1 MDKKVSRGYKRDFF
15 FNFLIGIAPNGNAN
29 GEARYGRSF
38 HHHDWKWHRSRSAE
52 SRAYSAQE
60 EKPTTAQ
67 EGKAHSG
74 KWSVV
79 IPARVRGFSLENTKG
94 RLLFVTCGGGRGEG
108 GGSLMNLVVSQ
119 QKFFLIPLR
128 LFSTL
133 IIDPLS
139 VLLEIHLI
147 PKNPTPPS
155 SLPLYRWKYNGWF
168 LSYNVMQHEKK
179 SLSKRKL
186 PAASVKVYFTYAEHV
201 LNSFWA
207 CFRCVLNICVTAV
220 GRMWSPVST
229 CIERLLSSCQTR
241 VRCARQINDFQCTV
255 Q

>member
-1 MDKKVSRGYKRDFF
+1 MKCGNTRTCARIQLGEYWGKIIIYHLRRGK
-15 FNFLIGIAPNGNAN
+15 
-29 GEARYGRSF
+29 
-38 HHHDWKWHRSRSAE
+38 
-52 SRAYSAQE
+52 
-60 EKPTTAQ
+60 
-67 EGKAHSG
+67 
-74 KWSVV
+74 
-79 IPARVRGFSLENTKG
+79 
-94 RLLFVTCGGGRGEG
+94 GGGGWQFDEFGR
-108 GGSLMNLVVSQ
+108 VTT
-119 QKFFLIPLR
+119 KFFLIPLR

-139 VLLEIHLI
+139 VPLEILWS
-147 PKNPTPPS
+147 PKILRP
-155 SLPLYRWKYNGWF
+155 LPLYRRKTNGWF

-186 PAASVKVYFTYAEHV
+186 LAASVKVYFTYAEHV